1 MAASVCKKTGVEVS
15 TETFKPN
22 QSAQHIIEAVRANG
36 EISRRLIAKE
46 TGLSTPSVT
55 RLINGLVSADF
66 LQVDDSS
73 SMEGAGPGRPASI
86 IKLNPDCG
94 CIIGVDVGE
103 HLIQVALGDMNGNIL
118 AKSEKP
124 TDAEQGGD
132 VTCKNIA
139 AGVDEVLAEHG
150 AQGKPDQPL
159 RAITIGA
166 PGTID
171 PVSSR
176 VVKAPMI
183 NGWSNFDL
191 KGKLRERLPMVPLRI
206 ENDNNS
212 AVIGEYAVGVAKG
225 VDNFVYASIRRGI
238 GAGIFINGKLYR
250 GSAGFAGEMGKMVW
264 DSNFA
269 FSPNSGLGYLESICA
284 EDAIVEREKQAL
296 AGLEAAN
303 SQRPTMRSISKAA
316 AAGNPKAIEI
326 LTSILDP
333 LGLAVANIASLLNP
347 QVIVLGGD
355 IHFAMDIAV
364 NGLNETIGKLIPTP
378 PQVLASS
385 LGDQAIIQGTL
396 YQAHQDACDR
406 LLASTS

>member
-1 MAASVCKKTGVEVS
+1 MP
-15 TETFKPN
+15 TETFRPN
-22 QSAQHIIEAVRANG
+22 QSAQQIIEAVRVNG

-66 LQVDDSS
+66 LQVEDSFS
-73 SMEGAGPGRPASI
+73 TEGAGPGRPASI
-86 IKLNPDCG
+86 IRLNPDCG

-103 HLIQVALGDMNGNIL
+103 HVIQVALSDMNGNIL
-118 AKSEKP
+118 AESQKS

-132 VTCKNIA
+132 VTCENIA
-139 AGVDEVLAEHG
+139 VAVDEVLAEHRSL
-150 AQGKPDQPL
+150 GKQDQPL

-171 PVSSR
+171 PVSSS

-191 KGKLRERLPMVPLRI
+191 KGKLRERLPFVPLRI
-206 ENDNNS
+206 ENDNN
-212 AVIGEYAVGVAKG
+212 AAAIGEYAVGVAKG

-269 FSPNSGLGYLESICA
+269 FSSTSGLGYLESICA
-284 EDAIVEREKQAL
+284 EDAVVEREKQTL
-296 AGLEAAN
+296 AGLEAEN
-303 SQRPTMRSISKAA
+303 SQRPTIRSISKAA
-316 AAGNPKAIEI
+316 SAGNAKAIEV
-326 LTSILDP
+326 LSSILEP
-333 LGLAVANIASLLNP
+333 LGLAIANIASLLDP
-347 QVIVLGGD
+347 QVVVLGGD
-355 IHFAMDIAV
+355 IHFAMDMAV
-364 NGLNETIGKLIPTP
+364 DGLNQTIGKLVPTP

-385 LGDQAIIQGTL
+385 LGDQAIIRGTL

-406 LLASTS
+406 LLVSTS

>member
-150 AQGKPDQPL
+150 AQRKPDQPL

-183 NGWSNFDL
+183 NGWSDFDL
-191 KGKLRERLPMVPLRI
+191 KGKLREQLPMVPLRI
-206 ENDNNS
+206 ENDNN
-212 AVIGEYAVGVAKG
+212 AAAIGEYAVGVAKG

-264 DSNFA
+264 DSNFT
-269 FSPNSGLGYLESICA
+269 FSPKRGLGYLESICA
-284 EDAIVEREKQAL
+284 EDALVEREKQAL
-296 AGLEAAN
+296 AGLEAEN

-316 AAGNPKAIEI
+316 ADGNPKAIEV
-326 LTSILDP
+326 LKSILEP
-333 LGLAVANIASLLNP
+333 LGLAVANIASLLDP

-364 NGLNETIGKLIPTP
+364 DGLNETIGKLVPTP

-385 LGDQAIIQGTL
+385 LEDQAIIRGTL

-406 LLASTS
+406 LLVSTN